1 MNSEKKKIIS
11 LPFSETIRRSLTY
24 VFTNMDIV
32 LKVSAIWFIILI
44 YEAAAGFPS
53 LCNINNSCSNNNI
66 AQNISVILLSLA
78 SIAVSIAF
86 IRIIILKTPVKYFS
100 FAFGLRE
107 IKYFLYNLFLVLIYG
122 LSSFFIIYGLSYL
135 GQKLGFPEWYFN
147 LMLFIPLF
155 IIIYCSRFYL
165 IFPGVAV
172 DDKEMGILDSFK
184 LTLGNA
190 NKIFWGMVF
199 MMLPIAL
206 SLIALAYLFRFI
218 GGEQYWVVKLIFVAI
233 AMFLSFLD
241 ACLKGAYYAHL
252 YQYFVFYKNKQATE
266 AEAEKTEK

>member
-32 LKVSAIWFIILI
+32 LKVSAIWFVILI

-53 LCNINNSCSNNNI
+53 LCNINNTCSNNNI
-66 AQNISVILLSLA
+66 AQNISVILLSLT

-86 IRIIILKTPVKYFS
+86 IRVIILKTPTNYFTFS
-100 FAFGLRE
+100 FGLRE
-107 IKYFLYNLFLVLIYG
+107 IKYFLYSILLVLIYG
-122 LSSFFIIYGLSYL
+122 ASSFFLIYSLSYL
-135 GQKLGFPEWYFN
+135 GQKLAFPEWYFN
-147 LMLFIPLF
+147 LMLIVPLL

-165 IFPGVAV
+165 VFPAVAV
-172 DDKEMGILDSFK
+172 DDKKMGMLDSFR

-206 SLIALAYLFRFI
+206 SLIVLAYVFKLI

-233 AMFLSFLD
+233 VMFLSFLD

-252 YQYFVFYKNKQATE
+252 YQYFVFYKDKQET
-266 AEAEKTEK
+266 AENAEE